1 MVVGKNFQSN
11 KLVLRDRFIK
21 YWPIWLVA
29 FVTLLNGIA
38 GVLQIMLTRFRVE
51 PQRFRTLLPFG
62 AYYLNRSLTLVLGF
76 MLLYLSIHLLQRRRA
91 AWWVATFSI
100 ALSFVLHIFHWHL
113 WYTAISPA
121 ITLGLLIAFR
131 ERFTVRTGSRSL
143 LQGFGLLGFSLLFAL
158 MYGTF
163 GFWLLDKHD
172 YGINFSILDS
182 FIRTLREFSLIGN
195 TDLVAQTTYVRWFL
209 RSLQILGVV
218 TGGFAFYSLFRP
230 VVYRIETLPL
240 ERERAQ
246 ALLTKYGHSTYDYF
260 KVWADKTYFFS
271 KSGNTFIAYRV
282 IASVALALGDPIGP
296 DDELE
301 NTLTAFSQFCIDNGW
316 SACFLVPESIPTFQ
330 RLGFSVLKIGE
341 EATIDLEQ
349 FSAHT
354 SKKKYFRYIRRKFEG
369 EGYRAIRYLPP
380 HSPTLINEISEV
392 SKEWLKLPKHRE
404 FGFFQGH
411 FDPHYLANCPLF
423 VVRDEENRV
432 MAFVN
437 EVPSYLKGEANFDM
451 MRHRP
456 NLHWGIMDFLFME
469 LMLTMQKEG
478 FKSLNF
484 GLAPLA
490 GVGESPEA
498 TLLEKAL
505 HQLYE
510 HFDWFVSAKGMRQ
523 FKVKFEPT
531 WQDRYMV
538 YQGGAAGLTKAGIA
552 ISRAL

>member
-1 MVVGKNFQSN
+1 MGNNFQS
-11 KLVLRDRFIK
+11 KKIVLVDRFK
-21 YWPIWLVA
+21 QFWPIWLVA
-29 FVTLLNGIA
+29 FVTFLNGIA
-38 GVLQIMLTRFRVE
+38 SVIQIMLTRSTVE
-51 PQRFRTLLPFG
+51 PRHFRTLLPFG

-121 ITLGLLIAFR
+121 ITLVLLISFR

-143 LQGFGLLGFSLLFAL
+143 LQGFGLLGFSIVFAL
-158 MYGTF
+158 MYGTV
-163 GFWLLDKHD
+163 GFWLLDKRD
-172 YGINFSILDS
+172 YGISFSVLDS
-182 FIRTLREFSLIGN
+182 FIRTLREFSLTGN
-195 TDLVAQTTYVRWFL
+195 NDLVAQTTYARWFL
-209 RSLQILGVV
+209 RSLNILGVV

-230 VVYRIETLPL
+230 VVYRIETLPH
-240 ERERAQ
+240 EREKAQ
-246 ALLTKYGHSTYDYF
+246 ALLKKYGHSTYDYF
-260 KVWADKTYFFS
+260 KVWADKTYFFP

-282 IASVALALGDPIGP
+282 IASVALALGDTIGP
-296 DDELE
+296 DEE
-301 NTLTAFSQFCIDNGW
+301 MESTLTAFSQYCVDNGW
-316 SACFLVPESIPTFQ
+316 SACFLVPEAIPTFQ
-330 RLGFSVLKIGE
+330 KLGFSVLKIGE
-341 EATIDLEQ
+341 EATIDLTQ
-349 FSAHT
+349 FSTNT
-354 SKKKYFRYIRRKFEG
+354 SKKKYFRYIRRKLEG
-369 EGYRAIRYLPP
+369 EGYHAMRYMPP
-380 HSPTLINEISEV
+380 HSPALINEISGV

-411 FDPHYLANCPLF
+411 FDTHYLASCPLF
-423 VVRDEENRV
+423 VVRNEENRV

-456 NLHWGIMDFLFME
+456 GLHWGIMDFLFME

-478 FKSLNF
+478 YVSLNF

-505 HQLYE
+505 HQL
-510 HFDWFVSAKGMRQ
+510 
-523 FKVKFEPT
+523 
-531 WQDRYMV
+531 
-538 YQGGAAGLTKAGIA
+538 
-552 ISRAL
+552 